1 MGRRKLRQAFS
12 LSSETPE
19 LGHRRLGFT
28 ELRAQEAHPTLA
40 PEKLLPLQ
48 ASSGLHSRE
57 TRCFPVHWPF
67 VSHRSSALLLTLLLG
82 VVFVFRLFV

>member
-1 MGRRKLRQAFS
+1 MGVGRRKLRQAFP

-19 LGHRRLGFT
+19 LGHRRFGFT

-48 ASSGLHSRE
+48 ASLGLHSRE
-57 TRCFPVHWPF
+57 TRCFPF
-67 VSHRSSALLLTLLLG
+67 TG
-82 VVFVFRLFV
+82 RLYLIDHQPSY

>member
-28 ELRAQEAHPTLA
+28 ELRAQETHPTLA

-48 ASSGLHSRE
+48 ASWVSTLGRLDTS
-57 TRCFPVHWPF
+57 PF
-67 VSHRSSALLLTLLLG
+67 TG
-82 VVFVFRLFV
+82 RLYLIDHQPSY